1 LGFSQTI
8 TIHSPGSAPD
18 VYQYIDILIKKVNLK
33 NALNDLTHLLRRTV
47 ELLVRSPR
55 YNGIHGGDISLLVGV
70 SNSDLD
76 RQAASVHPGEY
87 REPTS
92 DPK

>member
-33 NALNDLTHLLRRTV
+33 NALNDLTHLLRRPV
-47 ELLVRSPR
+47 ETEGQTQKNRPM
-55 YNGIHGGDISLLVGV
+55 GGFFV
-70 SNSDLD
+70 
-76 RQAASVHPGEY
+76 A
-87 REPTS
+87 
-92 DPK
+92 